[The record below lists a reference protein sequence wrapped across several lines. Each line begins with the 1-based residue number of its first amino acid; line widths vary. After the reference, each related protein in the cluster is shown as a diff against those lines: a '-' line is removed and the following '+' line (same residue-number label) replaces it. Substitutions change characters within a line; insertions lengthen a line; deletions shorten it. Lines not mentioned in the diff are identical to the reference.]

1 MAKVHSFQL
10 ASRKKIPALES
21 HEAWALLAL
30 FILEI
35 IVLKFY

>member
-1 MAKVHSFQL
+1 MPKVQSFQL
-10 ASRKKIPALES
+10 VHRKKNPVLES

-35 IVLKFY
+35 IVLKF